1 MQKLLIR
8 HPVPYPIHIGFD
20 LELPQAPGPRA
31 LIFDLAVE
39 GYAQEVAS
47 RLDIAAS
54 LGLPGGE
61 GVKSLESYAR
71 VLSWLA
77 QQALPRDTTLYV
89 MGGGSLTD
97 LGGFVAATYLRGV
110 RYINLPTTPLAIVD
124 ASVGNKTGINL
135 PEGKNLVGAF
145 YAPEGVYA
153 ELKTLQTLPPPT
165 FKEGLVEAFKHGLIA
180 GDELLVNVAPVS
192 PQWEGLEH
200 YLARAVMVKVQIV
213 EADPTEQNERRK
225 LNLGHTLAHAL
236 EGATQ
241 GAVSHGVA
249 VGYGLLFAALL
260 GRALGGAD
268 LVPTVLQFL
277 RWLAPPPLPPLAWDD
292 LAAFIQ
298 RDKKKTRQAVN
309 WVIPKDMGQLDI
321 QPVSEEVLTGCY
333 QEFLSR
339 VASIHH
345 PSSSQRAP
353 QRGGSPAD
361 AGHG

>member
-1 MQKLLIR
+1 MQKLQIK

-31 LIFDLAVE
+31 IIFDLAVE
-39 GYAQEVAS
+39 GYAQEVAT

-61 GVKSLESYAR
+61 GVKSLANYAR

-89 MGGGSLTD
+89 VGGGSLTD

-110 RYINLPTTPLAIVD
+110 RYISLPTTTLAVVD

-153 ELKTLQTLPPPT
+153 ELKTLRTLPPPT

-180 GDELLVNVAPVS
+180 GDEVLVNVAPVS
-192 PQWEGLEH
+192 LEWEGLER

-241 GAVSHGVA
+241 GALSHGVA

-260 GRALGGAD
+260 GRALGSAD

-277 RWLAPPPLPPLAWDD
+277 HWLAPPPLPRLGWGD
-292 LAAFIQ
+292 LTPFIS
-298 RDKKKTRQAVN
+298 RDKKKLSKALN

-321 QPVSEEVLTGCY
+321 RPVSEEVLMGCY
-333 QEFLSR
+333 QEFLSL
-339 VASIHH
+339 VAAMHQQK
-345 PSSSQRAP
+345 SS
-353 QRGGSPAD
+353 
-361 AGHG
+361 